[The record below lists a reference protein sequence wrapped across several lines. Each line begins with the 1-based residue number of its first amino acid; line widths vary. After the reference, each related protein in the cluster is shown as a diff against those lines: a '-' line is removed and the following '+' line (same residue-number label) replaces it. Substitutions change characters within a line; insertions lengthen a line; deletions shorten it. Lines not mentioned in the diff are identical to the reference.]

1 MVHIVS
7 FALACLV
14 LTSPPYRAMF
24 LTYRIRRSNEQ
35 SPGMGESMEQEEY
48 LGSSGVEIP
57 LDCIVIG
64 AGPGGLQ
71 ACIHLGRFNFRVLLF
86 HSPGGR
92 TYHARHIENYL
103 GCRVVSGPDLLET
116 GLAQATSFGVAVEF
130 VKVDRVETGTGYFEV
145 HAAGKTY
152 RSRFVIAASGARES
166 IPPFKRLPKFFGI
179 SYFTCM
185 ICDGY
190 RTTGKKLLV
199 IDRTI
204 NGVRLSIGMKQMF
217 TSDVTFLSHGFSLSS
232 KYRRLLEE
240 EGIGV
245 VEGRPEEFLG
255 EDTLEGVR
263 LADGRIISCEVIMGW
278 GGITLN
284 DEYLEGLPLDRDA
297 EGFKIV
303 TRGAGESSVRGLFV
317 LGALRQGHS
326 QAIIS
331 AGQGAEAAIEIS
343 TRIAA
348 L

>member
-1 MVHIVS
+1 MEENSGIG
-7 FALACLV
+7 
-14 LTSPPYRAMF
+14 T
-24 LTYRIRRSNEQ
+24 
-35 SPGMGESMEQEEY
+35 GE
-48 LGSSGVEIP
+48 I

-71 ACIHLGRFNFRVLLF
+71 ACIHLGRYNFRVLLF

-92 TYHARHIENYL
+92 THHAKHIENYL
-103 GCRVVSGPDLLET
+103 GLRTVRGPELLET
-116 GLAQATSFGVAVEF
+116 GLAQAASFGVAIERLKVE
-130 VKVDRVETGTGYFEV
+130 RVSAGEGHFEV
-145 HAAGKTY
+145 QAGGRTY
-152 RSRFVIAASGARES
+152 RSRFVIAASGARET
-166 IPPFKRLPKFFGI
+166 IAPFKNLPRFFGI

-217 TSDVTFLSHGFSLSS
+217 TPDVTFLAHGFSLAPQ
-232 KYRRLLEE
+232 YAALLAE
-240 EGIGV
+240 EGIGL
-245 VEGRPEEFLG
+245 VEGRPEELLG
-255 EDTLEGVR
+255 EKALEGVR
-263 LADGRIISCEVIMGW
+263 LADGRVVPCEVILGW

-284 DEYLEGLPLDRDA
+284 DEYLEGLPLERDA

-303 TRGAGESSVRGLFV
+303 THGSSESSIPGLFV
-317 LGALRQGHS
+317 LGALRHGHS

-343 TRIAA
+343 TRIVEI
-348 L
+348 